1 VALSL
6 IYGLFLIAFFGNS
19 LVWFNIIP
27 PHFTVASEIFIYLLL
42 ILSLIYSSKR
52 YGDYHVHLLLLFG
65 LFLIVAFCSMLVN
78 KKFDLGL
85 VLSLRVMLRFYI
97 FYLALINLP
106 LNNEKLKRINKL
118 LFILFMLQLP
128 ACAIKFYFHGGV
140 SEWNTGTYN
149 MVPDGKTTMMIPLVA
164 IGYLAGYYVFYK
176 ARAVYILLA
185 IGFVLFGIVS
195 AKAAHLF
202 LMPVTFLGLYYLIYI
217 KGKSVNV
224 ARHLSMIA
232 IVLLLSIVVGGTI
245 IKFDRRLNPEREV
258 GGRIDL
264 SHAMKGAQKYTTST
278 GFHRSEFACGRFA
291 TTKLT
296 LHEIWKQ
303 GLPRIFFGFGPGCL
317 TSSILRVSAD
327 PDPAVSRIRGSYGIT
342 GMTYVWTE
350 YGLFGVFVFGSMF
363 CIFAR
368 MCWKWYNYEK
378 EPYWKAFAL
387 GSVVFAF
394 LNMFCFFAYSTV
406 PISGDTI
413 PPVFFYAMATMYLR
427 LKEITRENVNRPSIL
442 DGSVQSKIIT

>member
-1 VALSL
+1 MASLL
-6 IYGLFLIAFFGNS
+6 IYGLFLVAFFGNS

-27 PHFTVASEIFIYLLL
+27 PHLTLASEIFIYLLL
-42 ILSLIYSSKR
+42 ILSLILSSKSSR
-52 YGDYHVHLLLLFG
+52 EGYHFHLLLLFSF
-65 LFLIVAFCSMLVN
+65 FLIVTFCSMLVN

-85 VLSLRVMLRFYI
+85 ALSLRLMLRFYI

-224 ARHLSMIA
+224 ARHLSRIA

-245 IKFDRRLNPEREV
+245 IKLDRRLNPEREV

-264 SHAMKGAQKYTTST
+264 SHAIKGVQKYTTAT
-278 GFHRSEFACGRFA
+278 DADNSEFAVGRFA

-296 LHEIWKQ
+296 FNEIWKQ
-303 GLPRIFFGFGPGCL
+303 GLPHIFFGFGPGCL
-317 TSSILRVSAD
+317 TDSILYVSA
-327 PDPAVSRIRGSYGIT
+327 DPAVSRIRGSYGIT
-342 GMTYVWTE
+342 GMTFVWTE

-387 GSVVFAF
+387 GSVAFAF

-406 PISGDTI
+406 PITGDTI

-427 LKEITRENVNRPSIL
+427 LKQIKEGNVVTTAYRDKRLCSPIPE
-442 DGSVQSKIIT
+442 

>member
-1 VALSL
+1 MASLL
-6 IYGLFLIAFFGNS
+6 IYGIFLVAFFGNS

-27 PHFTVASEIFIYLLL
+27 PHLTVASEIFIYLLL
-42 ILSLIYSSKR
+42 ILSLILSSKSR
-52 YGDYHVHLLLLFG
+52 EGYHFHLLLLFSF
-65 LFLIVAFCSMLVN
+65 FLIVTFCSMLVN

-85 VLSLRVMLRFYI
+85 VLSLRLMLRFYI

-128 ACAIKFYFHGGV
+128 ACAIKFYFYGV
-140 SEWNTGTYN
+140 SESTTGTYD
-149 MVPDGKTTMMIPLVA
+149 MVPEGKTTMMIPIIA
-164 IGYLAGYYVFYK
+164 IGYLAGYYVFHK
-176 ARAVYILLA
+176 TRAVYILLA

-217 KGKSVNV
+217 KGKGVNV

-232 IVLLLSIVVGGTI
+232 IILLLSIVVGGTV

-264 SHAMKGAQKYTTST
+264 SYAMKGAQKYTTST
-278 GFHRSEFACGRFA
+278 HFRNSEFACGRFA

-317 TSSILRVSAD
+317 TSSIFRVSAD

-350 YGLFGVFVFGSMF
+350 YGLFGVFVFVSMF

-387 GSVVFAF
+387 GSVAFAF

-406 PISGDTI
+406 PITSDTI

-427 LKEITRENVNRPSIL
+427 LKQIKEGNVVTTAYRDKRLCSPIPE
-442 DGSVQSKIIT
+442 